1 MSAKIPTGP
10 KSTAGKKVASRN
22 ATKHGL
28 TAEHPLTQAEDE
40 RLVQLLKALNKEYK
54 PKTITEEILV
64 ERVANTQL
72 KIERQNKVERAMFES
87 ARRSASDT
95 SNILEELEF
104 DQELKEVFIAHS
116 VKQAHNPK
124 WILPGGT
131 WEIAHARLLSELR
144 NYGQQGDWAQ
154 NYSGLI
160 RQCPELH
167 KRVCFYCDHHLLKY
181 SEFFTQLEEKTT
193 ETVNELAE
201 LLTSD
206 AIEPDVTAPEPV
218 GPSFD
223 EIQIDKELIEKLPRL
238 LHQQLRDH
246 SVIPIFTELIEKS
259 QEVDG
264 NAAMPS
270 EAQMNQIIR
279 YSTTLNNQLSKAVG
293 ELRLVIKERKNEEAS
308 LEG

>member
-22 ATKHGL
+22 AAKHGL
-28 TAEHPLTQAEDE
+28 TAEHPLTQVEDD
-40 RLVQLLKALNKEYK
+40 RLEQLLKALNKEYK

-64 ERVANTQL
+64 QRVANTQL
-72 KIERQNKVERAMFES
+72 KIERLNKVERAMFER

-104 DQELKEVFIAHS
+104 DQELKEVFAAHL

-124 WILPGGT
+124 RILPGGG
-131 WEIAHARLLSELR
+131 WEIAHGRLLSELR
-144 NYGQQGDWAQ
+144 NYGQHGDWAQ
-154 NYSGLI
+154 NYSELI
-160 RQCPELH
+160 RLCPELH
-167 KRVCFYCDHHLLKY
+167 KRVCFYCDHHLLEY

-201 LLTSD
+201 LLTRD
-206 AIEPDVTAPEPV
+206 AIEPDLPVPEPV

-223 EIQIDKELIEKLPRL
+223 ELQIDKELIEKLPRL
-238 LHQQLRDH
+238 LHQQLRNH
-246 SVIPIFTELIEKS
+246 SVIPIFTELIEESK
-259 QEVDG
+259 EVGG

-279 YSTTLNNQLSKAVG
+279 YSTTLNNQLSKAIG
-293 ELRLVIKERKNEEAS
+293 ELRLVIKQRKNEEAN
-308 LEG
+308 LGG